1 MAGSFASA
9 GGHATRERRFYSRM
23 AWFIVVVVLLGF
35 GPSFYFKWL
44 GLSYPRPN
52 PELVPS
58 VMLHGLVF
66 TAWLATF
73 VTQVS
78 LVATG
83 RRDLHRNLGV
93 LGMALGVALVPVM
106 YLTAVW
112 AVARGN
118 HPPFTDA
125 LTWSAVPLVAIP
137 AFVLMLWHGWRE
149 SRSDLQA
156 HKRLM
161 LGLMIMLT
169 QPATGRLPLAPPDL
183 LGFALQ
189 GVLSWLIFVPL
200 FLWDSRALGRLHWAT
215 KLGAGLFALVLA
227 LQVFFLA
234 TPGLWSAFA
243 AQLPGVGS

>member
-1 MAGSFASA
+1 MAGKFATQ
-9 GGHATRERRFYSRM
+9 GGRVERERRFYARM

-78 LVATG
+78 LVAAG
-83 RRDLHRNLGV
+83 RRDLHRQLGV

-112 AVARGN
+112 AVARGS

-137 AFVLMLWHGWRE
+137 VFALMLWLGWRE
-149 SRSDLQA
+149 SRRDLQA
-156 HKRLM
+156 HKRLT

-169 QPATGRLPLAPPDL
+169 QPAIGRLPLAPPDL

-200 FLWDSRALGRLHWAT
+200 FLWDSHTLGRLHWAS
-215 KLGAGLFALVLA
+215 KVGAGLFALVLA

-243 AQLPGVGS
+243 ARLPGVGG